1 MEVKYMLSALLTGAL
16 IGWLAGNI
24 MDTRK
29 SGLIRNILVGSI
41 GSSLG
46 SFLFG
51 LVGFTAYGMLAELIV
66 SVSGACIFIWLMRKL
81 F

>member
-1 MEVKYMLSALLTGAL
+1 MISAMITGAI

-24 MDTRK
+24 METLK
-29 SGLIRNILVGSI
+29 GGLIRNILIGCI

-51 LVGFTAYGMLAELIV
+51 MVGFTAHGMLAELIV
-66 SVSGACIFIWLMRKL
+66 SVVGACTLIWLLRKL

>member
-1 MEVKYMLSALLTGAL
+1 MLSALLTGAL

-51 LVGFTAYGMLAELIV
+51 MVGFTAYGMLAELIV

>member
-1 MEVKYMLSALLTGAL
+1 MISAMITGAI

-24 MDTRK
+24 METHK
-29 SGLIRNILVGSI
+29 GGLICNILIGCI

-51 LVGFTAYGMLAELIV
+51 MVGFTAHGMLAELIV
-66 SVSGACIFIWLMRKL
+66 SVVGACTLIWLLRKL

>member
-1 MEVKYMLSALLTGAL
+1 MISALLTGAI

-24 MDTRK
+24 METGK
-29 SGLIRNILVGSI
+29 GGWIRNILVGVI

-51 LVGFTAYGMLAELIV
+51 LLGFTAHGLIAELIV
-66 SVSGACIFIWLMRKL
+66 SVVGACIFIWLIGRL

>member
-1 MEVKYMLSALLTGAL
+1 MISALLTGAL

-24 MDTRK
+24 METRK
-29 SGLIRNILVGSI
+29 GGWTRNILVGII

-51 LVGFTAYGMLAELIV
+51 LIGFTAHGLIAELIV
-66 SVSGACIFIWLMRKL
+66 SVVGACTMIWLLRKI

>member
-1 MEVKYMLSALLTGAL
+1 MLSALLTGAL

>member
-1 MEVKYMLSALLTGAL
+1 MISAMITGAI

-24 MDTRK
+24 METCK
-29 SGLIRNILVGSI
+29 GGLIRNILIGCI

-51 LVGFTAYGMLAELIV
+51 MVGFTAHGMLAELIV
-66 SVSGACIFIWLMRKL
+66 SVVGACTLIWLLRKL